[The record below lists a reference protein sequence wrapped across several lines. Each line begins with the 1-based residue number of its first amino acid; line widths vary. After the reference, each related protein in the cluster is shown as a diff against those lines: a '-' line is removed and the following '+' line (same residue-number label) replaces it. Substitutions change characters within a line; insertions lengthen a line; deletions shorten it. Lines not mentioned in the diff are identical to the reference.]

1 MNDPEIWRWAI
12 ALVTPIAFVAWGTL
26 WTLWSLSTGRAL
38 DAGDTLYALCTLWTG
53 RTLRPGIA
61 LGTGIFPAG
70 RERK

>member
-1 MNDPEIWRWAI
+1 
-12 ALVTPIAFVAWGTL
+12 
-26 WTLWSLSTGRAL
+26 LSTGRAL